1 MKAIILA
8 FALIAGVSAVP
19 QRNFAAGF
27 AKDQR
32 NLIETIIEN
41 IVKLVIN
48 GIQARGLDP
57 LYVESAEGS
66 YTLFG
71 LEDVFSATGSV
82 SELVFEGSSNIV
94 INEITY
100 NLFGGN
106 INLDFTL
113 PKLSGSAASAV
124 GKATVLGR
132 ELEVDA
138 AGSLVIENINLYARL
153 RVSIFPGI
161 NIQEVTGRLTV
172 GDVQSNLNV
181 VLFGED
187 VSERVNDLLNNK
199 LPEALDIYNVS
210 IFNLNMF
217 FI

>member
-1 MKAIILA
+1 MKAIVLA
-8 FALIAGVSAVP
+8 LALIAGVSAVP

-82 SELVFEGSSNIV
+82 SELAFEGSSNIV

-113 PKLSGSAASAV
+113 PKLSGSA
-124 GKATVLGR
+124 G
-132 ELEVDA
+132 
-138 AGSLVIENINLYARL
+138 
-153 RVSIFPGI
+153 
-161 NIQEVTGRLTV
+161 
-172 GDVQSNLNV
+172 
-181 VLFGED
+181 
-187 VSERVNDLLNNK
+187 
-199 LPEALDIYNVS
+199 
-210 IFNLNMF
+210 MF
-217 FI
+217 K

>member
-1 MKAIILA
+1 MKAIVLA
-8 FALIAGVSAVP
+8 LALIAGVSAVP

-71 LEDVFSATGSV
+71 LD
-82 SELVFEGSSNIV
+82 
-94 INEITY
+94 
-100 NLFGGN
+100 
-106 INLDFTL
+106 
-113 PKLSGSAASAV
+113 
-124 GKATVLGR
+124 
-132 ELEVDA
+132 
-138 AGSLVIENINLYARL
+138 LVIENINLYARL

-199 LPEALDIYNVS
+199 LPEALDIYNNK
-210 IFNLNMF
+210 ILAFIERLIIYIINNLL
-217 FI
+217 